1 MVHSR
6 YRMIAEEERTSCC
19 CLGNFTYTV
28 LLRGVS
34 SPSLQRTE
42 EDEGELFWQTLS
54 KIITLAWPYASVYCR
69 KSPPSP
75 DVETRVTVAILFLK
89 LLFLSTRFSGERAI
103 DRRSIC
109 CSNELQASLHISKFA
124 YSWSSRKQYI
134 ITIFLSVF
142 RDAYSRASVQTT
154 NVMSRSALVRT
165 SLLYHQHLASY
176 SIYL

>member
-6 YRMIAEEERTSCC
+6 YRMIAEEERTLCC
-19 CLGNFTYTV
+19 CLGNFTCTV

-75 DVETRVTVAILFLK
+75 VVETHVTVAILFLK
-89 LLFLSTRFSGERAI
+89 VLLLSTRFSGEKAI
-103 DRRSIC
+103 DRRSI
-109 CSNELQASLHISKFA
+109 F
-124 YSWSSRKQYI
+124 
-134 ITIFLSVF
+134 TIVMNYRHRSILANWLMRDRAENSTLSPFFLIVF
-142 RDAYSRASVQTT
+142 RHAYSRASV
-154 NVMSRSALVRT
+154 
-165 SLLYHQHLASY
+165 
-176 SIYL
+176 